1 MTIEDQIK
9 EALTSP
15 AVEVPAAGPIL
26 AELRKHSYAETR
38 APRRRVRPLVV
49 VAAVTAIAAGGI
61 TVVTAGD
68 GGGGSAPSV
77 RFASA
82 QQVLDIAAD
91 RIHVTGDVPVPDGK
105 YRYLD
110 TRQWD
115 TPSCGPSCGL
125 PEGQIIAFRREVR
138 TQTWQPSDIDGEWS
152 RKTEVTGQRQ
162 WLFGSEEEARSR
174 GFDPA
179 ALDKAVTG
187 AWQAAGGRFPQGVFG
202 YDGFLTE
209 WSSPSKE
216 RLAQLPRDPE
226 KLYELLR
233 PEAEPT
239 TRSVGA
245 EVLSR
250 ATRLLNTGTV
260 PADLREA
267 LYRALTK
274 VPGLQV
280 TDQVANL
287 DGRKGVAL
295 GVPSY
300 KSRWEIIVD
309 PDTGEFIGE
318 RQTQT
323 EPQFG
328 FDAGTVLFSSSVRV
342 SVVDERG
349 TVPAGN

>member
-9 EALTSP
+9 EALASP
-15 AVEVPAAGPIL
+15 AIEVPSAGPVL
-26 AELRKHSYAETR
+26 AELRRRGAAQAH
-38 APRRRVRPLVV
+38 APRRMVRPLLVA
-49 VAAVTAIAAGGI
+49 AAVTAIAAGGI
-61 TVVTAGD
+61 AVVTTGD
-68 GGGGSAPSV
+68 GGGGSAPAV

-82 QQVLDIAAD
+82 QQVLDTAAD
-91 RIHVTGDVPVPDGK
+91 RIHVAGDTPVPDGK

-125 PEGQIIAFRREVR
+125 PDGQLISFRREIR

-152 RKTEVTGQRQ
+152 RKVEVTGQRQ
-162 WLFGSEEEARSR
+162 WLFGTEEEARSR
-174 GFDPA
+174 GFDPT

-187 AWQAAGGRFPQGVFG
+187 EWQAAGGRFPKGVYG
-202 YDGFLTE
+202 YDGLLDE

-226 KLYELLR
+226 MLYQLLR
-233 PEAEPT
+233 PEADPKAT
-239 TRSVGA
+239 TAGA
-245 EVLSR
+245 EVLQR
-250 ATRLLNTGTV
+250 ASRLLSTGAV

-267 LYRALTK
+267 LYRALIKTPDLK
-274 VPGLQV
+274 V

-295 GVPSY
+295 GVPTY
-300 KSRWEIIVD
+300 KARWEIIVD

-318 RQTQT
+318 RQVQT
-323 EPQFG
+323 ESQAG
-328 FDAGTVLFSSSVRV
+328 FPAGTVIASSSVRV

-349 TVPAGN
+349 AVPAGN